1 MPHYNEICIEKTT
14 RKNKNKKPK
23 NKKFRQNPNNTNLI
37 FPNYTADGIFL

>member
-14 RKNKNKKPK
+14 RKKQQKSKKQK
-23 NKKFRQNPNNTNLI
+23 FQKKLKLI